1 MREIDAH
8 FDAYEHLAYLPRAN
22 EALHTLRK
30 AASIVKPIMR
40 MRGWKVGTLSEFFPE
55 EPALMGL
62 NVNQTQRIL
71 LRLRHPGDAS
81 QFMPFEQVVDTLLH
95 ELSHI
100 VRGPHDAIF
109 HKLWNELR
117 DEYQTLIARG
127 YTGEGFLGDG
137 KKLGGRRVPLEE
149 MQRQARAAAEK
160 RRTLSKGS
168 GQRLGGR
175 SVRLGEDMRKVIADA
190 VTRRNQMAT
199 TSCGAGTKEGD
210 RAAEQARRNGFR
222 TKAEEDD
229 ANNLAI
235 SKALSELME
244 QEEERKLDEAEL
256 YKGDGSDG
264 LSWNPKSGLQLDGPA
279 TPRQPKPTSQ
289 PAPKRSAPATA
300 TGPAQP
306 RPVRNGRPVS
316 RLVAEDNARRSGER
330 SSIPSSRPPAPQ
342 YQANAESVSNSGM
355 WACPV
360 CTFENAR
367 DLPFCEMCETHRPPS
382 SATNGQTP
390 SINDRRQRSGNG
402 AGPSSGS
409 APTQVNAA
417 QPLGWVCGF
426 CGTFMESK
434 WWTCSFC
441 NRMKTSS

>member
-127 YTGEGFLGDG
+127 YTGEGFWGMERSSAADESRSRRCSV
-137 KKLGGRRVPLEE
+137 KLAPQRRNVEPS
-149 MQRQARAAAEK
+149 ARALANVSE
-160 RRTLSKGS
+160 
-168 GQRLGGR
+168 
-175 SVRLGEDMRKVIADA
+175 E